1 MICTGYAWAPC
12 AAIVFALLD
21 LRHRQ
26 ILENP
31 MMVTELQVVQHRHQ
45 GQVITGQVYS
55 RITRDHVF
63 YLAMNTFPAKPELEK
78 LGCSSIGS

>member
-1 MICTGYAWAPC
+1 MICTGNALALC

-31 MMVTELQVVQHRHQ
+31 MIVTELQVVQHRHQ
-45 GQVITGQVYS
+45 GQVITGQAYS
-55 RITRDHVF
+55 RFTRDHVF
-63 YLAMNTFPAKPELEK
+63 YSAMNTFAVKPELEK
-78 LGCSSIGS
+78 FGCSSIGS